1 LESKSSRD
9 LRRKGAISIHN
20 TGFAALHQA
29 FQRRETGKQKPKDEK
44 HKERKPIEQHQGNRV
59 DCPTAQGRPKKRGTF
74 GERRFLFVF
83 KYKVSGLKFY
93 FQGGGENIFSVCV
106 AKAS

>member
-9 LRRKGAISIHN
+9 LRRKGAISLHN
-20 TGFAALHQA
+20 TGFAALNQA
-29 FQRRETGKQKPKDEK
+29 FQRRETRKQKPKDEK
-44 HKERKPIEQHQGNRV
+44 QKERKPIEQQQGNRV
-59 DCPTAQGRPKKRGTF
+59 DCPTAQDRPKKLGSF

-93 FQGGGENIFSVCV
+93 FQGGGENIFSGCV
-106 AKAS
+106 PSAS